1 LVAIAAAA
9 SPVNITRF
17 VADTVPLRS
26 GAVGEEYALERFHA
40 MSGIGRFQR
49 PWSLYLSSFFRMITR
64 FRKAVARLPGAFRRN
79 GNPSP
84 EPMTKPGR
92 PTERKH
98 DRLNEGP
105 AFDFK
110 GTLPYPHFIIIGAPK
125 CGTSWLRGAASER
138 VQLSGLLSELAP

>member
-1 LVAIAAAA
+1 
-9 SPVNITRF
+9 
-17 VADTVPLRS
+17 
-26 GAVGEEYALERFHA
+26 

-49 PWSLYLSSFFRMITR
+49 PWSLYLSSFFRL
-64 FRKAVARLPGAFRRN
+64 RKAVARLPGAFRRI

-98 DRLNEGP
+98 DRLNKGP

-110 GTLPYPHFIIIGAPK
+110 GTLPYPHFIIIGPLHARPRPFSVK
-125 CGTSWLRGAASER
+125 RARAIAR
-138 VQLSGLLSELAP
+138 